1 MGALLTWWVWTNWHK
16 AHPNVNKSDVYII
29 NSAVSSQ
36 IVKTIAEA
44 EGFKNELTLTGF
56 KWMGNKAHEL
66 RSKGKTVI
74 LAWEESIGY
83 MPGHTLDK
91 DGVSAAGMYA
101 EMAAWL
107 HEQGKTLQD
116 QLFELYHKYGFHL
129 VRSSYWFTP
138 SPDVTK
144 ELFASLRKDLKF
156 PEKIGDQAV
165 KTVRDLT
172 IGYDNSMPDNKPVSF
187 N

>member
-1 MGALLTWWVWTNWHK
+1 
-16 AHPNVNKSDVYII
+16 
-29 NSAVSSQ
+29 
-36 IVKTIAEA
+36 
-44 EGFKNELTLTGF
+44 
-56 KWMGNKAHEL
+56 
-66 RSKGKTVI
+66 
-74 LAWEESIGY
+74 
-83 MPGHTLDK
+83 MPRIQSLLDK

-116 QLFELYHKYGFHL
+116 QLFDLYHKYGFHL

-156 PEKIGDQAV
+156 PEKIGDQPV

-172 IGYDNSMPDNKPVSF
+172 IGYDNSMPDNKPVLPLSTTSEMITF
-187 N
+187 NLANGNIATLRASGTEPKIKYYIELKTAPGKKESDLDEVMKELEQLEKDVVETLLRPKQFGLIARK